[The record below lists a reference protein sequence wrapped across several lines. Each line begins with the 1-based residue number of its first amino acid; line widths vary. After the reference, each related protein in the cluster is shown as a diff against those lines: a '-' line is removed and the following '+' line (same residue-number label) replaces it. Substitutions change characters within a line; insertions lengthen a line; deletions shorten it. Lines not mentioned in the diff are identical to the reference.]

1 MGNLP
6 FNFSPDM
13 VLSIVKSL
21 AGLALGA
28 AGSHGLSL

>member
-13 VLSIVKSL
+13 VLNVLKSL

-28 AGSHGLSL
+28 ATSHGLSL